1 MFLTGSNIINILF
14 NFDADFTNSLYEDA
28 DKTDFFILNR
38 IKSVAIRA
46 FVKGNQFHPRPIILE
61 RPDWSLKPVGSN
73 ILNEISI

>member
-1 MFLTGSNIINILF
+1 M
-14 NFDADFTNSLYEDA
+14 
-28 DKTDFFILNR
+28 NR